1 MNNNDIES
9 KKIKING
16 RQAHYLKAG
25 SGPPVVLIH
34 GGASD
39 ASDWTGMMTALS
51 SRFSLYAL
59 DLLGY
64 GQSEKNE
71 KGFYLDEFIDF
82 TAGFIDALKLEKPV
96 LVGHS
101 LGGRFCLDVAVRQPL
116 KVSKLVLVDTTGLG
130 SMSIFG
136 SSLQY
141 IFWGFKK
148 LMRIKLPYPT
158 FLMKPGEKFDHNY
171 DEELRHLKTPTLL
184 VWKLLDPY
192 YPSTQAR
199 RAAKLIPNV
208 KLALINGWGHAPHK
222 KNVKKFSKILAEF
235 LDGK

>member
-1 MNNNDIES
+1 MDNNGIES

-16 RQAHYLKAG
+16 WQAHYLKAG
-25 SGPPVVLIH
+25 KGPPVVLVH

-39 ASDWTGMMTALS
+39 AQDWIGIMQTLG
-51 SRFSLYAL
+51 SRFSFYAP

-64 GQSEKNE
+64 GQSERND
-71 KGFYLDEFIDF
+71 KGYYLTDYIEFLM
-82 TAGFIDALKLEKPV
+82 GFIDALKLEKPV
-96 LVGHS
+96 LAGHS
-101 LGGRFCLDVAVRQPL
+101 LGGRFCMDVVIKDPS

-130 SMSIFG
+130 SMSAFG
-136 SSLQY
+136 TTLQY
-141 IFWGFKK
+141 IFWGYKK

-158 FLMKPGEKFDHNY
+158 ILMKPGEKFDHNY

-208 KLALINGWGHAPHK
+208 KLALMNGWGHAPHK
-222 KNVKKFSKILAEF
+222 KNVSKFSRILEEF